1 MSLDASTARER
12 RYGRWLL
19 IAVLPIVL
27 VSLLPLFYTIISSFR
42 PGSEIFQF
50 LSPLS
55 INTFWPQE
63 ITLDNYTTLLSGDFL
78 RALLNSVIVTSL
90 TVVLGLAVASLA
102 AFGLAVFD
110 FPFKNTLFVVLV
122 LSFLIPFEAVAIPL
136 SSMFRD
142 WGLANTYVGLILPGL
157 GNGLAIF
164 LLRQFFLGIPPSLAE
179 AARIDGAS
187 WLRVFWTIYLPLSR
201 PSLVGAGLIL
211 FVFQWQSFLWPLVIA
226 PSPDMKVS
234 PIAIA
239 DLAGEAEIDFGAM
252 FAGAILTALLPL
264 LILLVFQRQF
274 TASLASSGTKE

>member
-1 MSLDASTARER
+1 MSLDISSTRER
-12 RYGRWLL
+12 RHGRWLL
-19 IAVLPIVL
+19 LAIAPIVI
-27 VSLLPLFYTIISSFR
+27 VALLPLFYTIISSLR
-42 PGSEIFQF
+42 PGSEIFQY

-55 INTFWPQE
+55 AHTFWPKE
-63 ITLDNYTTLLSGDFL
+63 FTLENYSALLEGNFL
-78 RALLNSVIVTSL
+78 AALLNSVIVTTF
-90 TVVLGLAVASLA
+90 TVVIGLAVASLA

-110 FPFKNTLFVVLV
+110 FRFKNALFVALV

-142 WGLANTYVGLILPGL
+142 LGLANTYAGLILPGL

-187 WLRVFWTIYLPLSR
+187 WAQIFWRIYLPLSR
-201 PSLVGAGLIL
+201 PSMVGAGLIL
-211 FVFQWQSFLWPLVIA
+211 FVFQWQSFLWPLIIA
-226 PSPDMKVS
+226 PSPAMKVS

-252 FAGAILTALLPL
+252 FAGALLTAALPL
-264 LILLVFQRQF
+264 ILLLVFQRQF
-274 TASLASSGTKE
+274 TRSLASSGTKE

>member
-1 MSLDASTARER
+1 MSMDTSSTQER
-12 RYGRWLL
+12 RRGRWLL
-19 IAVLPIVL
+19 LAVIPIVAVAL
-27 VSLLPLFYTIISSFR
+27 FPLLYTIMSSFR
-42 PGSEIFQF
+42 PGSEIFQY

-55 INTFWPQE
+55 GNTFWPAVF
-63 ITLDNYTTLLSGDFL
+63 TLENYATLLSGDFL
-78 RALLNSVIVTSL
+78 TALVNSIFVTTVTVII
-90 TVVLGLAVASLA
+90 GLAMASLA

-110 FPFKNTLFVVLV
+110 FPFKNALFVVLV

-142 WGLANTYVGLILPGL
+142 LGLGNTYAGLILPGL

-179 AARIDGAS
+179 AARLDGAS

-211 FVFQWQSFLWPLVIA
+211 FVFQWQSFLWPLIIA
-226 PSPDMKVS
+226 PSPAMKVA

-252 FAGAILTALLPL
+252 FAGALLTAALP
-264 LILLVFQRQF
+264 LILLLLFQKQF
-274 TASLASSGTKE
+274 TRSLAASGAKE

>member
-110 FPFKNTLFVVLV
+110 FPFKNTLLF
-122 LSFLIPFEAVAIPL
+122 
-136 SSMFRD
+136 
-142 WGLANTYVGLILPGL
+142 T
-157 GNGLAIF
+157 
-164 LLRQFFLGIPPSLAE
+164 LLRTRVLPPVAVIIPYFVMFSVLFLFFLVGMIQPRFNYWRLEPNEFVHYIQPWGRDQSIPRQGSTV
-179 AARIDGAS
+179 ARE
-187 WLRVFWTIYLPLSR
+187 V
-201 PSLVGAGLIL
+201 
-211 FVFQWQSFLWPLVIA
+211 
-226 PSPDMKVS
+226 PDMLELCPGS
-234 PIAIA
+234 
-239 DLAGEAEIDFGAM
+239 
-252 FAGAILTALLPL
+252 
-264 LILLVFQRQF
+264 R
-274 TASLASSGTKE
+274 ASRGL